1 MADYQIDNVDLQ
13 ILEILSKN
21 ARTAYTEIA
30 EKLIVSAG
38 TIHVRMKKMEAAG
51 IVKGTEIVVDPI
63 KLGFDLT
70 AFIGVFLDKG
80 ASYDDVIDQ
89 LNQIEE
95 INSWTIKCHRIA
107 AIARRSEGRP
117 DNLGGWTPKG
127 SKSIHLLRIDGP
139 MYQRFAGLI
148 YNHNAGLSHVVR
160 VFAGDV
166 FWRYRD
172 VKTPC
177 QRIFNI

>member
-51 IVKGTEIVVDPI
+51 IVKGTEIVVNPI

-80 ASYDDVIDQ
+80 ASYDNVIDE
-89 LNQIEE
+89 LNQIDE
-95 INSWTIKCHRIA
+95 ITEAYYTTGGYSIFLKVMCKNTENLRLVLNEKIQRVSGILRTETIISLEQSIRRKAPLQTIK
-107 AIARRSEGRP
+107 
-117 DNLGGWTPKG
+117 TK
-127 SKSIHLLRIDGP
+127 
-139 MYQRFAGLI
+139 
-148 YNHNAGLSHVVR
+148 
-160 VFAGDV
+160 
-166 FWRYRD
+166 
-172 VKTPC
+172 
-177 QRIFNI
+177 